1 MLHGDVLPQ
10 VRGICWDA
18 EAQWGMFTNAPF
30 TETQGDVSQEMG
42 DISLLWETLG
52 KHPFKKGGSWPLDLE
67 NMKCLE
73 QKMCIYIMLSL
84 AMFMTCYCFLY
95 I

>member
-30 TETQGDVSQEMG
+30 RETRGDVSQEMG
-42 DISLLWETLG
+42 DISLL
-52 KHPFKKGGSWPLDLE
+52 
-67 NMKCLE
+67 
-73 QKMCIYIMLSL
+73 
-84 AMFMTCYCFLY
+84 
-95 I
+95 